1 MKQKRLTDKQEDSR
15 AASPVAPTMSD
26 ALSTRFIELDPAD
39 FKGHPLW
46 KILVETARRNP
57 LYPGLTSY
65 IREEILP
72 KEPTINPRELASRLS
87 ISVGEALVLLDD
99 LNCQLKT

>member
-1 MKQKRLTDKQEDSR
+1 MKQKRLTDKQEDSGTTP
-15 AASPVAPTMSD
+15 PVTPVIPD
-26 ALSTRFIELDPAD
+26 AVSTRFIELDPAD
-39 FKGHPLW
+39 FKGNPLW

-65 IREEILP
+65 IRDEVLP
-72 KEPTINPRELASRLS
+72 KEPSISPRELASRLS

-99 LNCQLKT
+99 LSCQFKT

>member
-1 MKQKRLTDKQEDSR
+1 MRQNRLTDKQEDSR
-15 AASPVAPTMSD
+15 AAPPVTPRIPD
-26 ALSTRFIELDPAD
+26 ALSTRFIELDTTD

-65 IREEILP
+65 IRDEVLP
-72 KEPTINPRELASRLS
+72 KEPSIGPRELASRLS
-87 ISVGEALVLLDD
+87 ISIGEALVLLDD
-99 LNCQLKT
+99 LKSQFKT